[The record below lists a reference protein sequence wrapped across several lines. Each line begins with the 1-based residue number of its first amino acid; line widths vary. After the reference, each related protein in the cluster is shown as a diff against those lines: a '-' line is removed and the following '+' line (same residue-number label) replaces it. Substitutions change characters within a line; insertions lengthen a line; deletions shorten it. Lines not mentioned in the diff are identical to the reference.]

1 MQDKETIHKNSKIWT
16 EPQKP
21 QIAKPIF
28 KLDVSRFLISIKT
41 TKAMIIKTVLASI
54 KTDTQNNAAESPEV
68 NLHLYGQSIH
78 SKDDQNVGYRK
89 DNHYSYWY

>member
-1 MQDKETIHKNSKIWT
+1 
-16 EPQKP
+16 
-21 QIAKPIF
+21 
-28 KLDVSRFLISIKT
+28 
-41 TKAMIIKTVLASI
+41 MIIKTVLASI

-89 DNHYSYWY
+89 DNHYS